1 MEYDH
6 AIDDV
11 VTPPASQNR
20 ARLSALLGVAAVALL
35 AASLRWAH
43 HWDVQTDSLVVAWA
57 ATTGS
62 ALVLSS
68 RLRNTA
74 TRAGRRLATI
84 GLGGSLL
91 SLGALPVLGILYL
104 AGINA
109 ASACGG
115 G

>member
-1 MEYDH
+1 M
-6 AIDDV
+6 
-11 VTPPASQNR
+11 S
-20 ARLSALLGVAAVALL
+20 AVALL
-35 AASLRWAH
+35 GASLRWAH
-43 HWDVQTDSLVVAWA
+43 HWDLQTDTLVVAWA
-57 ATTGS
+57 VATVS

-68 RLRNTA
+68 RLLLLPHA
-74 TRAGRRLATI
+74 SRRLARI

-109 ASACGG
+109 ANACGG